1 MSFKLERF
9 QFTTFQYSEKI
20 LFEKLW
26 QREDNSKNSYDNFF
40 QFLTD
45 THTKFFW
52 QIFLGI
58 SLMFSNDNVY
68 GLVDNHKLKR
78 KVDQKIV

>member
-26 QREDNSKNSYDNFF
+26 QREDNSKNSYDNFSPVF
-40 QFLTD
+40 D
-45 THTKFFW
+45 RHTKKTFW
-52 QIFLGI
+52 QIFPGI
-58 SLMFSNDNVY
+58 SLLLSNDNFY
-68 GLVDNHKLKR
+68 GLVENHKLKR